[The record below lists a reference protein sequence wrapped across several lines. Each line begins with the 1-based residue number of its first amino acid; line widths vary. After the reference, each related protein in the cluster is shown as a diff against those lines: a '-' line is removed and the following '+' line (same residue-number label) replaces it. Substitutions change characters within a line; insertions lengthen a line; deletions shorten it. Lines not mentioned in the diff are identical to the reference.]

1 MVTNKDQLKRHGA
14 RWPVGDS
21 RGHMKA
27 AVDKLKRA
35 EHYKEDY
42 LEFLKN
48 FQLELGEENLLPL
61 GIKQCD
67 RCTISVFRNGPDVV
81 LLSGRSRPVP
91 LPMRDMRLL

>member
-1 MVTNKDQLKRHGA
+1 
-14 RWPVGDS
+14 
-21 RGHMKA
+21 MKA

-48 FQLELGEENLLPL
+48 FQLDLGEENLLPL

-67 RCTISVFRNGPDVV
+67 RWTISVFGMV
-81 LLSGRSRPVP
+81 LT
-91 LPMRDMRLL
+91 

>member
-1 MVTNKDQLKRHGA
+1 
-14 RWPVGDS
+14 
-21 RGHMKA
+21 MKA

-48 FQLELGEENLLPL
+48 FQLDLGEENLLPL

-67 RCTISVFRNGPDVV
+67 RWTISVFRNGSADVT
-81 LLSGRSRPVP
+81 LCSGRSRLVS
-91 LPMRDMRLL
+91 LPMRDTQLL

>member
-1 MVTNKDQLKRHGA
+1 
-14 RWPVGDS
+14 
-21 RGHMKA
+21 MKT

-35 EHYKEDY
+35 ELYKEDY

-67 RCTISVFRNGPDVV
+67 RWTISVFRNGSDVV
-81 LLSGRSRPVP
+81 LFSGRSRLVS
-91 LPMRDMRLL
+91 LPMRDTRVL